1 MVRWSCIALFALGGC
16 AAPITEVVVQV
27 DSDFDVPSELSA
39 IEIEV
44 TSPDDVTQTAMADL
58 GGMEA
63 ELPRTLSLV
72 QEAAPLGPYRVRVTG
87 FRRGMMLLRR
97 DAEFTFVRDE
107 SRLLRLD
114 LEQACES
121 VRCNGNETCEAGDCR
136 DRDVTA
142 DELQPL

>member
-1 MVRWSCIALFALGGC
+1 MVRWSWVALLALAGC
-16 AAPITEVVVQV
+16 AAPITEVVLEV
-27 DSDFDVPSELSA
+27 DSDFDVPGELSA

-44 TSPDDVTQTAMADL
+44 TSPDDATQRAMADL
-58 GGMEA
+58 GDGEPG
-63 ELPRTLSLV
+63 LPRTLSLV
-72 QEAAPLGPYRVRVTG
+72 QEDAPLGPYRVRVTG

-121 VRCNGNETCEAGDCR
+121 VSCPGNRTCEAGECR
-136 DRDVTA
+136 DREVTG
-142 DELQPL
+142 DELRPL